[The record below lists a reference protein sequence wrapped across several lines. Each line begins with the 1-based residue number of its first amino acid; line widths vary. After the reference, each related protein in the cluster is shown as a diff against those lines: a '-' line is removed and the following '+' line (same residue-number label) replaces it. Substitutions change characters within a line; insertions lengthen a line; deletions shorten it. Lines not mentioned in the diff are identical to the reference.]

1 MFVQAQK
8 LPGASRTFRKSLHPA
23 NKYVIVITFTKKDIT
38 SYLMSKARLAVNT
51 CFKSLF

>member
-38 SYLMSKARLAVNT
+38 SYLMSVRSNYFYLWTKPG
-51 CFKSLF
+51 